1 MKLHE
6 LVDEILG
13 TNKNRLYKCEKCTSQ
28 VSNNCS
34 KLLALGTCVHKKI
47 DERNN
52 KSPNFQTEVPCEGS
66 NIVDGFKEDKSFD
79 NCSGVSSRCHI
90 ERAAAPCKKY
100 ENGYGHG
107 TFAVIYVVICACVK
121 VQIYMIGFFMGKRN
135 QKGICSSKIQCITV
149 LVRDK
154 YQI

>member
-34 KLLALGTCVHKKI
+34 KLLALGTCVHKNI
-47 DERNN
+47 DERNS

-66 NIVDGFKEDKSFD
+66 NIVDGFKEDKSFFD

-107 TFAVIYVVICACVK
+107 TFCGDIRCNLCMC
-121 VQIYMIGFFMGKRN
+121 QSSDLHDRCFDGKEEPA
-135 QKGICSSKIQCITV
+135 
-149 LVRDK
+149 RDMLL
-154 YQI
+154 